1 MFNMEKL
8 VELRNK
14 LINVNVKIR
23 NSYFGKRYFEAI
35 KQRLD
40 MAEVEAADYIK
51 PSKVYLSGFDN
62 LELLSIYEKGKNN
75 EGTACARIRN
85 EFTVLYFDI
94 DGKNNVPFILAGHPD
109 LDTIKDTLVTQLWGT
124 LYPKLVK
131 TNNKDTLTIG
141 YSHMLLPDIL
151 SNDEKPVSDIYLQ
164 KEDVQRFVD
173 LISSGSIATVH
184 NTALVVQGLK
194 YDNNFGRK
202 IA

>member
-8 VELRNK
+8 VKLRNK
-14 LINVNVKIR
+14 LVNVDVKLR

-35 KQRLD
+35 KQRLV
-40 MAEVEAADYIK
+40 MAEVESVDYIK
-51 PSKVYLSGFDN
+51 PSKGYLSGFDDF
-62 LELLSIYEKGKNN
+62 ELLSIYERGKNN
-75 EGTACARIRN
+75 KGAACARIRN

-94 DGKNNVPFILAGHPD
+94 EGKNNVPFILAGHPD

-131 TNNKDTLTIG
+131 TNNKDTLIIG

-151 SNDEKPVSDIYLQ
+151 VNHEKTVSDIFLQ

-173 LISSGSIATVH
+173 LISTGSIATVR
-184 NTALVVQGLK
+184 NTTLEVQGLK
-194 YDNNFGRK
+194 YDYNFGRK

>member
-1 MFNMEKL
+1 MFSMEKL
-8 VELRNK
+8 VKLRNK
-14 LINVNVKIR
+14 LVNVDVKLR
-23 NSYFGKRYFEAI
+23 DSYFGKRYFEAI

-40 MAEVEAADYIK
+40 MAEVESVDYIK
-51 PSKVYLSGFDN
+51 TSKVYLSGMDN
-62 LELLSIYEKGKNN
+62 MELLSIYEKGKNN

-94 DGKNNVPFILAGHPD
+94 ECKNNVPFILAGHPD

-131 TNNKDTLTIG
+131 TNHKDTLIIG

-151 SNDEKPVSDIYLQ
+151 ANEKKPVCDIYLQ

-173 LISSGSIATVH
+173 LISTGSIATVH
-184 NTALVVQGLK
+184 NTVLAVQGLK
-194 YDNNFGRK
+194 YDYNFGRK